1 MVAHNALQHDTIPS
15 PRSLNHKK
23 ACNYD
28 RTFSFVKAIV
38 AHVVWNYRLNYDFL
52 FVYGGFVYK
61 ID

>member
-38 AHVVWNYRLNYDFL
+38 AHVEQQIKL
-52 FVYGGFVYK
+52 
-61 ID
+61 

>member
-38 AHVVWNYRLNYDFL
+38 AHVDTT
-52 FVYGGFVYK
+52 
-61 ID
+61 D